1 MNYSQSPINR
11 LELFKTNTSTF
22 GGTVHVLIFELGITT
37 EENLTGFIK
46 LTILKLRFNFLVM
59 LVKFSHFIA
68 NHDKEET
75 KFLLIFSCAL
85 S

>member
-1 MNYSQSPINR
+1 M
-11 LELFKTNTSTF
+11 E
-22 GGTVHVLIFELGITT
+22 VLVSIFELRITT
-37 EENLTGFIK
+37 TDENLTGFIK
-46 LTILKLRFNFLVM
+46 LTIFKLRFNFLVM

-75 KFLLIFSCAL
+75 KFLLMFSCVL

>member
-1 MNYSQSPINR
+1 M
-11 LELFKTNTSTF
+11 E
-22 GGTVHVLIFELGITT
+22 VLVSIFELRITT
-37 EENLTGFIK
+37 KGTDENFTGFIK

-68 NHDKEET
+68 NHDKEEAT
-75 KFLLIFSCAL
+75 FLLMFSCAL